1 MKNLLAASQ
10 LRIYWTIKLM
20 GESLTITSIFL
31 LGCLHALEPGHGKT
45 FLLAYT
51 VGGKL
56 NFQKI
61 VLLTFSLLISH
72 FFVLTIIAI
81 IFNLLLTEVTNS
93 ILHEFSHWVAPA
105 IIISFG
111 CYIILRSVYKKR
123 HIHQDDCAH
132 NHKEFYNSKIENPIT
147 VGILTGILPCASSLA
162 VVMMTGMTP
171 SIISIIR
178 FILIYVLGI
187 ALILFSIV
195 SMFSFAKTFFLSR
208 MKFVEKR
215 INLDLVSGYLIILV
229 GLAYLSYNW
238 SSHAH

>member
-1 MKNLLAASQ
+1 
-10 LRIYWTIKLM
+10 M
-20 GESLTITSIFL
+20 GDSLTITSIFL

-56 NFQKI
+56 DFQKI
-61 VLLTFSLLISH
+61 ALLTLSLLVSH

-81 IFNLLLTEVTNS
+81 IFNLVLTEVANS
-93 ILHEFSHWVAPA
+93 ILHKFSHWLAPG

-111 CYIILRSVYKKR
+111 SYVLLKAIYKTS
-123 HIHQDDCAH
+123 HIHTDDCGH
-132 NHKEFYNSKIENPIT
+132 GHGNFGDSKVENPIT

-187 ALILFSIV
+187 ALILFLIV
-195 SMFSFAKTFFLSR
+195 LTFNFTKNIVIEKFNNLKININQELLS
-208 MKFVEKR
+208 
-215 INLDLVSGYLIILV
+215 GCLILGV
-229 GLAYLSYNW
+229 GFIYLAYNLTGH
-238 SSHAH
+238 SH

>member
-1 MKNLLAASQ
+1 MDD
-10 LRIYWTIKLM
+10 
-20 GESLTITSIFL
+20 SLTITSIFL

-56 NFQKI
+56 DFQKI
-61 VLLTFSLLISH
+61 VLLTLSLLVSH

-81 IFNLLLTEVTNS
+81 IFNLILTEVANS
-93 ILHEFSHWVAPA
+93 ILHEFSHWLAPG

-111 CYIILRSVYKKR
+111 SYILLKAMYKTSR
-123 HIHQDDCAH
+123 IHSDDCGH
-132 NHKEFYNSKIENPIT
+132 DHGNFQDSKVGNPIT

-171 SIISIIR
+171 SIISIVR

-187 ALILFSIV
+187 ALILFLIV
-195 SMFSFAKTFFLSR
+195 LTFNFTKNIVVKKFNKLKVNFNQEILSGS
-208 MKFVEKR
+208 
-215 INLDLVSGYLIILV
+215 LILV
-229 GLAYLSYNW
+229 VGFIYLTYSW
-238 SSHAH
+238 AGHSH